1 MRKYS
6 KLLLPALV
14 VGAAL
19 FTPGV
24 AEAKVSYN
32 GTEYDTLKAA
42 IEAAGDAQTATFT
55 FTSDTDGSAT
65 IPAGAN
71 YTINGGGYVL
81 NGQVKAAADVAGAE
95 THLTIDNLTIDGGG
109 KMMGIVSQNQKTEPT
124 KLYLTVTNSTIRNT
138 NGKGVKAI
146 YITNAQQMLLDNVTL
161 ENIQSLDYG
170 VDLNLVGVHD
180 AEIEIKNSNFSG
192 VTSFDSPIKVAQRC
206 LPGDEQTDIPACDAG
221 ITTSVKKLTVT
232 NNTFD
237 GSFMAMVGGSMVK
250 MGASSGGPASGQF
263 VTEVTAGGAVPTIVE
278 IANSGADEIT
288 LQPGELGTVVFSTD
302 NTLASDDKDF
312 ALEAGATF
320 KPSLYLMTDAG
331 KVELATV
338 LNPEKLSFTTSDDK
352 VATVADDGTV
362 TAVKAGT
369 ATITATYGDQTLKW
383 TVTVKKSMDVTP
395 PATDKPT
402 DDTTDDGAT
411 DATEDEGDIEN
422 PQTYDGMIMFAIAG
436 LVSALGLAGA
446 GVGLGKESE

>member
-1 MRKYS
+1 MRKYG

-24 AEAKVSYN
+24 AEAKVNYN
-32 GTEYDTLKAA
+32 GTEYNTLQ
-42 IEAAGDAQTATFT
+42 EAVDVAGTTAPATFT

-109 KMMGIVSQNQKTEPT
+109 KVMGIVSQNQETEPT

-138 NGKGVKAI
+138 SGKGVKAI
-146 YITNAQQMLLDNVTL
+146 YITNAQQMLLDNVTF

-180 AEIEIKNSNFSG
+180 AEIAIKNSNFSG

-263 VTEVTAGGAVPTIVE
+263 VTEVTAGGRCSY
-278 IANSGADEIT
+278 NC
-288 LQPGELGTVVFSTD
+288 
-302 NTLASDDKDF
+302 
-312 ALEAGATF
+312 
-320 KPSLYLMTDAG
+320 
-331 KVELATV
+331 
-338 LNPEKLSFTTSDDK
+338 
-352 VATVADDGTV
+352 
-362 TAVKAGT
+362 
-369 ATITATYGDQTLKW
+369 
-383 TVTVKKSMDVTP
+383 
-395 PATDKPT
+395 
-402 DDTTDDGAT
+402 
-411 DATEDEGDIEN
+411 
-422 PQTYDGMIMFAIAG
+422 
-436 LVSALGLAGA
+436 
-446 GVGLGKESE
+446 

>member
-1 MRKYS
+1 MRKYG

-14 VGAAL
+14 VGCAL

-24 AEAKVSYN
+24 AEAKVNYN
-32 GTEYDTLKAA
+32 GTEYNTLQEAVD
-42 IEAAGDAQTATFT
+42 AAGTTTPATFT

-95 THLTIDNLTIDGGG
+95 THLTIDNLTIDGGS

-138 NGKGVKAI
+138 SGKGIKAI
-146 YITNAQQMLLDNVTL
+146 YITNAQQMLLDNVTF

-221 ITTSVKKLTVT
+221 ITTSVKKLTLTDNV
-232 NNTFD
+232 FD
-237 GSFMAMVGGSMVK
+237 GAFAAMMGSAVK
-250 MGASSGGPASGQF
+250 LGASSGGPASGQF
-263 VTEVTAGGAVPTIVE
+263 VAEVVAGGTIPTTIE
-278 IANSGADEIT
+278 AANSGADKISLE
-288 LQPGELGTVVFSTD
+288 PGQSGAAVFSTG

-369 ATITATYGDQTLKW
+369 ATITATYGDQTLEW
-383 TVTVKKSMDVTP
+383 TITVKESMEVTP
-395 PATDKPT
+395 PTTDEPT
-402 DDTTDDGAT
+402 DETGTTESA
-411 DATEDEGDIEN
+411 ENVENVEN
-422 PQTYDGMIMFAIAG
+422 PQTYDGAMMFAIAG
-436 LVSALGLAGA
+436 IISALGLAGA
-446 GVGLGKESE
+446 GAGLGKETK